1 MNDSSA
7 DQEEP
12 VNASTHDALEKPD
25 DGALDAHRA
34 IAREY
39 NLRAQKVYSRG
50 GSIAFIA
57 AAIPIGFGWWFSRL
71 LTPTP
76 WVLAVL
82 LFLVTLYFVRSRIRV
97 HLAKLGEEFAR
108 YCETNALAPDEVFA
122 YFEARQEY
130 PFFVVMGQ
138 ESGKKALPQEPL
150 GDGGR

>member
-1 MNDSSA
+1 MNDSFD
-7 DQEEP
+7 DQE
-12 VNASTHDALEKPD
+12 NAEQDALEKPAP
-25 DGALDAHRA
+25 GALDAHRA

-57 AAIPIGFGWWFSRL
+57 AAIPIGLGWWFSRL

-82 LFLVTLYFVRSRIRV
+82 LFLVTLYFVRARIRV
-97 HLAKLGEEFAR
+97 HLAKLGQEFAR
-108 YCETNALAPDEVFA
+108 YCETNELAPGEVIG
-122 YFEARQEY
+122 YFEAGEEY
-130 PFFVVMGQ
+130 PFFVAMGQ
-138 ESGKKALPQEPL
+138 ESSAEKELPHAPL